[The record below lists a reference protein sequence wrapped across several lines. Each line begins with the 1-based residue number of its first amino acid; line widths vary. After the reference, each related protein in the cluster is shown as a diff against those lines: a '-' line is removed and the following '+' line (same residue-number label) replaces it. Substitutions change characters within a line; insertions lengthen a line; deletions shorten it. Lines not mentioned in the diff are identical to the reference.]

1 MARTPLKPE
10 AQQSLFDES
19 LKPDGG
25 TRVFHSPQD
34 FAAAAPVKKK
44 AYKRR
49 DFSSLA
55 TRYLNEAE
63 NLVVQAKQSED
74 PASVWRSIDVP
85 QLVGLYALFHREVYE
100 VLPGELAGDWA
111 GAVSAATKLVKDE
124 LEGSMV
130 HAVEY
135 MQWVFV
141 QQKKRLRRSSDDST
155 WRVGWRWLFL
165 KRELMTDYRRSLVQG
180 EKKRRA

>member
-1 MARTPLKPE
+1 MARTPLAPD

-19 LKPDGG
+19 LKPGGG
-25 TRVFHSPQD
+25 TRVFQSASD

-44 AYKRR
+44 PYKRR

-55 TRYLNEAE
+55 DRYLKEAE
-63 NLVVQAKQSED
+63 DLIVAAKASED
-74 PASVWRSIDVP
+74 PRAVWSPIDAS
-85 QLVGLYALFHREVYE
+85 QLVGLYSVFHREVYE

-111 GAVSAATKLVKDE
+111 GAVSAAGKLVKDE

-135 MQWVFV
+135 VQWVFV
-141 QQKKRLRRSSDDST
+141 QQKKRLRRSNGEST
-155 WRVGWRWLFL
+155 WRVGWRYLFL

-180 EKKRRA
+180 QRKRG